1 LSIFHVPIV
10 EIVQFSASDI
20 LGVLLFWSFVWYR
33 WSRQRGLHI
42 PAIHPGRYAPLSN
55 PPLVSIVV
63 PARNEAPHVATCIRS
78 LLAQDYPNFEVI
90 AVDDGS
96 TDGTGALLADF
107 AADPRLT
114 VVQGA
119 PLPDGWMGKAHACH
133 QAYLRAKGEWLLFTD
148 ADTEHGSFLLSGAM
162 AIVHRLG
169 ASVATV
175 IGQQRHPSFGVYLV
189 NLAVFT
195 YIYLVIDFKNMADP
209 RSRQSLVN
217 GQYLLIS
224 RTVYEAIGTHA
235 AVRSFSS
242 TDVSIGY
249 LAKLK
254 GSVPMFLDAG
264 SALQTTMY
272 RSLPEA
278 FHGWMRST
286 VNGSWTA
293 AGPLAG
299 SLGLLVLTVGLWLF
313 WVDPWWRWLTGVSSG
328 VVEQWLVSS
337 LQIGAG
343 FMLLR
348 LHRSTWTQAGK
359 DTLLMPWGYLLF
371 TVIVVAGLVKAWVH
385 GGTLWK
391 GRVVRTGQ
399 RLPPWRPSAPNRPL
413 HSDGT

>member
-1 LSIFHVPIV
+1 
-10 EIVQFSASDI
+10 
-20 LGVLLFWSFVWYR
+20 
-33 WSRQRGLHI
+33 
-42 PAIHPGRYAPLSN
+42 
-55 PPLVSIVV
+55 
-63 PARNEAPHVATCIRS
+63 
-78 LLAQDYPNFEVI
+78 
-90 AVDDGS
+90 
-96 TDGTGALLADF
+96 
-107 AADPRLT
+107 
-114 VVQGA
+114 
-119 PLPDGWMGKAHACH
+119 
-133 QAYLRAKGEWLLFTD
+133 
-148 ADTEHGSFLLSGAM
+148 
-162 AIVHRLG
+162 
-169 ASVATV
+169 
-175 IGQQRHPSFGVYLV
+175 
-189 NLAVFT
+189 
-195 YIYLVIDFKNMADP
+195 
-209 RSRQSLVN
+209 
-217 GQYLLIS
+217 
-224 RTVYEAIGTHA
+224 VYEAIGTHA

-242 TDVSIGY
+242 TDVSIGH

-272 RSLPEA
+272 RNLSEA
-278 FHGWMRST
+278 FHGWKRSI

-299 SLGLLVLTVGLWLF
+299 SLGLLVLTVGLWWF
-313 WVDPWWRWLTGVSSG
+313 WVAPWWRWLTGISSG

-348 LHRSTWTQAGK
+348 LHRRTWTQAGK